1 MERTGIVLCVVVEV
15 FVHRETSC
23 NVDGHL
29 VIPVPA
35 LYSVIFNAQ
44 VYVREVCPIAPI
56 QIPRLDP
63 VIQEAKRSVFM
74 LLLISYESS
83 VVEHSAALFDL
94 LEARHSETTNNS
106 CEPQQKPA

>member
-1 MERTGIVLCVVVEV
+1 M
-15 FVHRETSC
+15 
-23 NVDGHL
+23 
-29 VIPVPA
+29 
-35 LYSVIFNAQ
+35 
-44 VYVREVCPIAPI
+44 YVREVCPIATI

-106 CEPQQKPA
+106 CEPQQKPTRVKYEDEDAGSPPDEGVKLDCSADSGGIILLDLFEDKSFR